1 MVRIHHRPP
10 RRTLSPSRFRA
21 GASCGNAV
29 QGEAFDRRGRRLI
42 TEGSGLSFYD
52 EEAPQLPAVTACRTW
67 CAVAALFAVSCG
79 AAPFNPPPA
88 DYSTDVVLTI
98 GDKTVE
104 YSGQGLCYAAATLF
118 TYGLTMT
125 NGDNL
130 GFSVTMD
137 VGQHRIDGG
146 DTALYLRPE
155 SLDVQ
160 RVNGSIT
167 VNHWNTRD
175 RADGELAGTGP
186 SIAVRGHW
194 GCRFGNH

>member
-1 MVRIHHRPP
+1 MP
-10 RRTLSPSRFRA
+10 R
-21 GASCGNAV
+21 
-29 QGEAFDRRGRRLI
+29 
-42 TEGSGLSFYD
+42 
-52 EEAPQLPAVTACRTW
+52 LPAVTALSTW

-79 AAPFNPPPA
+79 PASFNPPPA
-88 DYSTDVVLTI
+88 DYSTNIVLTV
-98 GDKTVE
+98 GAKTVA

-118 TYGLTMT
+118 TYGLTMA

-137 VGQHRIDGG
+137 VGQHAIDGG

-155 SLDVQ
+155 GLDVQ
-160 RVNGSIT
+160 PDYGSIT

-175 RADGELAGTGP
+175 RADGELAAAGP
-186 SIAVRGHW
+186 SISVRGHW